1 MKILVVDDDRVLADV
16 IAYSLQRAGFQIIQ
30 AFDGV
35 TALQRWSEDKPD
47 LIVMDV
53 NLPRLDGFAVCQR
66 IRTEAPT
73 PIIFLTVRCED
84 ADVVRG
90 LELGADAYMTKPF
103 SPRQLVAR
111 AQAILRRANAVSS
124 IPHLPYRN
132 LQAAIVVPGDREVH
146 LGGGRSAHLTP
157 LESRLYELLL
167 SSPGQVQ
174 TFDEI
179 IAHVWGAKAGDRSLL
194 RQLVHRLRNKIET
207 DPTHPAYIQTVA
219 GRGYAMTRKFMP
231 VE

>member
-16 IAYSLQRAGFQIIQ
+16 ISYSLQRAGFQIIQ
-30 AFDGV
+30 AHDGMA
-35 TALQRWSEDKPD
+35 ALQRWSEEKPD

-53 NLPRLDGFAVCQR
+53 NLPKLDGFSVCQR
-66 IRTEAPT
+66 IRTQAPT

-111 AQAILRRANAVSS
+111 AQAILRRAFPASNG
-124 IPHLPYRN
+124 PLPPYRE
-132 LQAAIVVPGDREVH
+132 LQVYPGKREIYFEH
-146 LGGGRSAHLTP
+146 GKSISLTP
-157 LESRLYELLL
+157 LESRLFHLLL
-167 SSPGQVQ
+167 SNPGKVQ

-179 IAHVWGAKAGDRSLL
+179 MAHIWGAHRGDRGLL
-194 RQLVHRLRNKIET
+194 RQLVHRLRNKIES
-207 DPTHPAYIQTVA
+207 DPAHPAYIQTIP
-219 GRGYAMTRKFMP
+219 GTGYILAKKFM
-231 VE
+231 VRE